1 VLAVQ
6 CTHFQLILFAELYN
20 VINEDLRKSK
30 FVKGWYFF
38 GFCDCKVFEGVK
50 VLL

>member
-1 VLAVQ
+1 MHTFPVDFV
-6 CTHFQLILFAELYN
+6 AELYN
-20 VINEDLRKSK
+20 VINEDLYKSK
-30 FVKGWYFF
+30 LLKGWYFF